1 MSDPRL
7 TLVRGG
13 IASVALEG
21 LVRADRYVAPTA
33 MRCAR
38 PAAAIRKTPDPVAGT
53 EDQLIFG
60 EAFDVLLTEGDF
72 AFGQARR
79 DGYVG
84 FVETAAFVP
93 GAGEPTH
100 WISALRTYAF
110 SRPDLKSPPT
120 GLYTQN
126 SFVAAGAR
134 EGRFVEVEGAGWMVE
149 AHLTPIGVYL
159 DDPAEIAAAYL
170 SAPYQWGGRESAGLD
185 CSGLVQQALYAAGR
199 TGPRDTDMQGARV
212 GRPVGRPDL
221 ERGDLVFWP
230 GHVAMMI
237 DETHILH
244 ANAHHM
250 AVRIEPL
257 DEAIARIEAAGVG
270 KPSGYRRP

>member
-1 MSDPRL
+1 MNDPRL
-7 TLVRGG
+7 TLIRDGV
-13 IASVALEG
+13 ASAALEG
-21 LVRADRYVAPTA
+21 IVRAQRYVATSA

-38 PAAAIRKTPDPVAGT
+38 PAAAIRKLADTDAGT

-60 EAFDVLLTEGDF
+60 EAFDVLLTEGAF
-72 AFGQARR
+72 SFGQARR

-84 FVETAAFVP
+84 FVETAALVP

-110 SRPDLKSPPT
+110 SRPDLKSAPM

-126 SFVAAGAR
+126 SFVTASAHD
-134 EGRFVEVEGAGWMVE
+134 GRFVEIEGAGWMVE
-149 AHLTPIGVYL
+149 DHLTPIGVYL
-159 DDPAEIAAAYL
+159 DDPATVAGAYL

-199 TGPRDTDMQGARV
+199 AGPRDTDMQAARA
-212 GRPVGRPDL
+212 GRAVERAEL
-221 ERGDLVFWP
+221 RRGDLVFWP
-230 GHVAMMI
+230 GHVAMMV
-237 DETHILH
+237 DDMHILH

-250 AVRIEPL
+250 AVSIEPL
-257 DEAIARIEAAGVG
+257 EAAIARIEAAGAG
-270 KPSGYRRP
+270 APTGFRRV